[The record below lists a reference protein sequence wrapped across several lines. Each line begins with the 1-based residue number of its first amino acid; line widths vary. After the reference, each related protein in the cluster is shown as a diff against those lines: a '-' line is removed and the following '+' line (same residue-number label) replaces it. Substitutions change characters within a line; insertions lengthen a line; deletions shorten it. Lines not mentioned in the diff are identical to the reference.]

1 MRFTTSVMALCLSAG
16 ILCSCAGVTTLTAE
30 RPTDEAFRTSLK
42 RERSTLNIPI
52 ETSTEEL
59 SRVLN
64 KSIRTDLYKGST
76 TTKGVTATV
85 TRSGNIAITASD
97 DNLYVTLPITLSLG
111 YSFFQAPPLPLQLK
125 FRIKA
130 DIASD
135 WRLHTEIY
143 YLGLGDLLAEEI
155 GLGPLSFK
163 PRAIVE
169 GLTQPVQKMVSDLI
183 SQKINELFPIK
194 AEVQTAWNRAHK
206 TILLDKQYNAWLR
219 LAPQEVMLF
228 PLTAANNRLKASIGI
243 STYAE
248 LVVGPEPTPSPL
260 TPLPALRKVTTFDK
274 NFQIA
279 INADL
284 YYADMKAIAAPLILN
299 KRFDSEGKHVTITDF
314 DLYGNGSKLVV
325 KLQTTGS
332 VEGIFYLT
340 ATPVF
345 NPRTN
350 GITMENVDFDM
361 QTQNLLHRSA
371 NWFLHGTI
379 RELIQEKLNMNI
391 GQQLEQSRLMAGK
404 ALERIQ
410 LADHLIM
417 KGEIRDLTFNDMIVQ
432 KEKISVQVHT
442 NGSASV
448 LFQ

>member
-1 MRFTTSVMALCLSAG
+1 MRFFKYAALLCLCAG

-30 RPTDEAFRTSLK
+30 RPADEAFRTTLK

-52 ETSTEEL
+52 EITTDEL
-59 SRVLN
+59 TRILN
-64 KSIRTDLYKGST
+64 KSIRTELYKGST
-76 TTKGVTATV
+76 STKGVTATV
-85 TRSGNIAITASD
+85 LRNGAIAITASD
-97 DNLYVTLPITLSLG
+97 NNLYVTLPVTLSMG
-111 YSFFQAPPLPLQLK
+111 YSFFHSPTLPLQLK

-130 DIASD
+130 DIAAD

-169 GLTQPVQKMVSDLI
+169 GVTQPVQKLVSDLI
-183 SQKINELFPIK
+183 SSKINELFPIK

-219 LAPQEVMLF
+219 LAPQEVLLF
-228 PLTAANNRLKASIGI
+228 PLTTVNNQIKASIGI
-243 STYAE
+243 VTYAE
-248 LVVGPEPTPSPL
+248 LVVGPEPASTPAI
-260 TPLPALRKVTTFDK
+260 PLPGLKKATTFDK

-299 KRFDSEGKHVTITDF
+299 KRFESDGKQITITDF
-314 DLYGNGSKLVV
+314 DLYGNGNKLVV

-345 NPRTN
+345 NPQTN
-350 GITMENVDFDM
+350 GIAMENVDFDM
-361 QTQNLLHRSA
+361 QTQNILHRSA
-371 NWFLHGTI
+371 EWFLHGTI
-379 RELIQEKLNMNI
+379 RELVQAKLNMNL
-391 GQQLEQSRLMAGK
+391 GQQLEQSRQMAGK
-404 ALERIQ
+404 TLERIQ

-417 KGEIRDLTFNDMIVQ
+417 RGDIRDLTFSDMIVQ
-432 KEKISVQVHT
+432 KEKISVQVKT
-442 NGSASV
+442 VGTASL